1 MVPAGS
7 RSGMP
12 GAPPDPARATVA
24 HAAGEHQR
32 VSLLVLRVGQAG
44 YAMAV
49 DDVIEVVRMVA
60 ATPAPDAPA
69 WSSGLINVRGRVV
82 PLIDGRA
89 RLGLA
94 RMEPGISTKI
104 VLMQIDEHAVGLIV
118 DEVVDV
124 ISVPRDELMC
134 PDLARSIPSAG
145 LLAGVTDHRGRLIL
159 VLDKHRLC
167 EVSELAGAAAAR
179 QAQP

>member
-1 MVPAGS
+1 MPAGS
-7 RSGMP
+7 RSGFS

-24 HAAGEHQR
+24 HAAGERQR
-32 VSLLVLRVGQAG
+32 VSLLVLRVGQAS

-82 PLIDGRA
+82 PLIDGRT

-94 RMEPGISTKI
+94 RMEPGTSAQI
-104 VLMQIDEHAVGLIV
+104 VLIQIGEQAAGLIV
-118 DEVVDV
+118 DQVVDV
-124 ISVPRDELMC
+124 ISVPQDELMT

-145 LLAGVTDHRGRLIL
+145 LLTGVADLHGRLIL

-167 EVSELAGAAAAR
+167 EVPERSGAAAAR
-179 QAQP
+179 QVQP